1 MWDHAVLRNFIL
13 IIVFTILGACS
24 APLEEGISDP
34 FEASNRQVHEINK
47 SLDKNIVRPVAVL
60 YGDSTPVKLQ
70 SAVNN
75 IAMNFSLPSNS
86 INYIL
91 QGEIKNAS
99 NSSMKFLVNSTLGVI
114 GIYDASS
121 QLGIKSEKTDFGE
134 TMAKWGIGEGPYLDI
149 LVLGPSNQRDGIG
162 RMVDIVFDPV
172 GLIGAGP
179 KGVAT
184 VTSLAFGLSAR
195 SQFRESIDSI
205 LYQSAD
211 SYAQSRLFFLQNR
224 RYELG
229 TNQTVPYIDPYN

>member
-1 MWDHAVLRNFIL
+1 MKNFVL

-24 APLEEGISDP
+24 APLEVGISDP

-47 SLDKNIVRPVAVL
+47 SLDRNIVRPIAVF
-60 YGDSTPVKLQ
+60 YGDSTPVQLQ

-91 QGEIKNAS
+91 QGEIKSAS
-99 NSSMKFLVNSTLGVI
+99 NSSMKFLVNSTLGVV

-134 TMAKWGIGEGPYLDI
+134 TLAKWGIGEGPYLDI

-184 VTSLAFGLSAR
+184 FTSVAFGLSAR

-224 RYELG
+224 RHELG
-229 TNQTVPYIDPYN
+229 TNQALPYIDPYN

>member
-1 MWDHAVLRNFIL
+1 M
-13 IIVFTILGACS
+13 FTILGACS

-34 FEASNRQVHEINK
+34 FEASNRQAHEINK
-47 SLDKNIVRPVAVL
+47 ALDKNIVRPVAVL
-60 YGDSTPVKLQ
+60 YGDITPVKLQ

-184 VTSLAFGLSAR
+184 VTSFAFGLSAR

>member
-1 MWDHAVLRNFIL
+1 M
-13 IIVFTILGACS
+13 FTILGACS

-34 FEASNRQVHEINK
+34 FEASNRQIHEINK
-47 SLDKNIVRPVAVL
+47 SLDKNIIRPVAVL

-99 NSSMKFLVNSTLGVI
+99 NSSIKFLVNSTLGVI
-114 GIYDASS
+114 GIYDTSS

-229 TNQTVPYIDPYN
+229 TNQTEPYIDPYN

>member
-1 MWDHAVLRNFIL
+1 M
-13 IIVFTILGACS
+13 FTILGACS

-60 YGDSTPVKLQ
+60 YGDSTPVQLQ

-75 IAMNFSLPSNS
+75 IAMNFSLPGNS

-91 QGEIKNAS
+91 QGEIKSAS
-99 NSSMKFLVNSTLGVI
+99 NSSMKFLVNSTLGVV

-184 VTSLAFGLSAR
+184 VTSVAFGLSAR

-229 TNQTVPYIDPYN
+229 TNQTMPYIDPYN

>member
-1 MWDHAVLRNFIL
+1 MRNFIL

-60 YGDSTPVKLQ
+60 YGDSTPVQLQ

-75 IAMNFSLPSNS
+75 IAMNFSLPGNS

-91 QGEIKNAS
+91 QGEIKSAS
-99 NSSMKFLVNSTLGVI
+99 NSSMKFLVNSTLGVV

-229 TNQTVPYIDPYN
+229 TNQTMPYIDPYN

>member
-1 MWDHAVLRNFIL
+1 M
-13 IIVFTILGACS
+13 FTILGACS
-24 APLEEGISDP
+24 APLEVGISDP

-47 SLDKNIVRPVAVL
+47 SLDKNIVRPIAVL
-60 YGDSTPVKLQ
+60 YGDSTPVQLQ

-91 QGEIKNAS
+91 QGEIKSAS
-99 NSSMKFLVNSTLGVI
+99 DSSMKFLVNSTLGVV

-172 GLIGAGP
+172 GLIGAGA

-184 VTSLAFGLSAR
+184 VTSAAFGLSAR

-229 TNQTVPYIDPYN
+229 TNQTLPYIDPYN